1 MYFNHLPSLKLWQGK
16 RKSQKNTE
24 IVIISRT
31 VIIAL
36 EGPIVRRLHPRI
48 ILFTPSLMGL
58 AFYLKKTVF
67 LAVRAV
73 DIFYI
78 LRGGLCFVLLLLCKE
93 LKMVLRHCLKLKTVI
108 IVLLLGILVGPVYAG
123 RRDRQMSTKTLRSMA
138 RAYMAFGKYEKA
150 HSFAAK
156 ALRQGCSQK
165 TDTGEM
171 ALCLIDMGTVCSY
184 EGLLTQARR
193 RLEEGV
199 ELQKKALFDDH
210 PYVAHTLRM
219 LSDVCL
225 RQGDLV
231 QAETVLSQAVGIML
245 NHCDL
250 QSKEMA
256 PFILESANLQF
267 EKGELDQAQDNYQTA
282 LDIYEQSYGSQH
294 LMTANVL
301 KKMARLHIVRN
312 DAEEATQ
319 LMSQSLKIKTRIYG
333 RYHPQLIDGW
343 LAMARL
349 YKQQGQTA
357 RCEYYLAKSTETVSN
372 TRNAVTMARVYE
384 QVNQIRKQGLVASAI
399 AIN

>member
-1 MYFNHLPSLKLWQGK
+1 M
-16 RKSQKNTE
+16 
-24 IVIISRT
+24 
-31 VIIAL
+31 AL
-36 EGPIVRRLHPRI
+36 RQ
-48 ILFTPSLMGL
+48 
-58 AFYLKKTVF
+58 
-67 LAVRAV
+67 
-73 DIFYI
+73 
-78 LRGGLCFVLLLLCKE
+78 
-93 LKMVLRHCLKLKTVI
+93 CLKLKTFF
-108 IVLLLGILVGPVYAG
+108 IVLLLGVLVSVAPAG
-123 RRDRQMSTKTLRSMA
+123 RRDKQMSTKTLRSMA

-150 HSFAAK
+150 HTVAAQ
-156 ALRQGCSQK
+156 ALQRARSQS
-165 TDTGEM
+165 TDPGEM

-184 EGLLTQARR
+184 EGLLTQARE

-199 ELQKKALFDDH
+199 EFQKKALFDDH

-225 RQGDLV
+225 RQGDLE

-256 PFILESANLQF
+256 PFILESANLQLG
-267 EKGELDQAQDNYQTA
+267 KGDLKRASDNYQAA

-301 KKMARLHIVRN
+301 EKMARLHIVRN
-312 DAEEATQ
+312 DTQEADS

-333 RYHPQLIDGW
+333 RYHPQLIDSW

-349 YKQQGQTA
+349 CKQQGQSE

-384 QVNQIRKQGLVASAI
+384 QVNQIRKQVLVASAI
-399 AIN
+399 SAN

>member
-1 MYFNHLPSLKLWQGK
+1 M
-16 RKSQKNTE
+16 
-24 IVIISRT
+24 
-31 VIIAL
+31 AL
-36 EGPIVRRLHPRI
+36 RQ
-48 ILFTPSLMGL
+48 
-58 AFYLKKTVF
+58 
-67 LAVRAV
+67 
-73 DIFYI
+73 
-78 LRGGLCFVLLLLCKE
+78 
-93 LKMVLRHCLKLKTVI
+93 CLKLKTFF
-108 IVLLLGILVGPVYAG
+108 IVLLLGVLVSVAPAG
-123 RRDRQMSTKTLRSMA
+123 RRDKQMSTKTLRSMA

-150 HSFAAK
+150 HTVAAQ
-156 ALRQGCSQK
+156 ALQRARSQS
-165 TDTGEM
+165 TDHGEM

-184 EGLLTQARR
+184 EGLLTQARE

-199 ELQKKALFDDH
+199 EFQKKALFDDH

-225 RQGDLV
+225 RLGDLER
-231 QAETVLSQAVGIML
+231 AETVLSQAVGIML

-256 PFILESANLQF
+256 PFILESANLQLG
-267 EKGELDQAQDNYQTA
+267 KGNLKRASDNYQAA

-301 KKMARLHIVRN
+301 EKMARLHIVRN
-312 DAEEATQ
+312 DTQ
-319 LMSQSLKIKTRIYG
+319 KADSLMSQSLKIKTRIYG

-349 YKQQGQTA
+349 CKQQGQSE

-384 QVNQIRKQGLVASAI
+384 QVNQIRKQVLVASAI
-399 AIN
+399 SAN

>member
-1 MYFNHLPSLKLWQGK
+1 M
-16 RKSQKNTE
+16 
-24 IVIISRT
+24 
-31 VIIAL
+31 AL
-36 EGPIVRRLHPRI
+36 RQ
-48 ILFTPSLMGL
+48 
-58 AFYLKKTVF
+58 
-67 LAVRAV
+67 
-73 DIFYI
+73 
-78 LRGGLCFVLLLLCKE
+78 
-93 LKMVLRHCLKLKTVI
+93 CLKLKTFF
-108 IVLLLGILVGPVYAG
+108 IVLLLGVLVSVAPAG
-123 RRDRQMSTKTLRSMA
+123 RRDKQMSTKTLRSMA

-150 HSFAAK
+150 HTVAAQ
-156 ALRQGCSQK
+156 ALQRARSQS
-165 TDTGEM
+165 TDPGEM

-184 EGLLTQARR
+184 EGLLTQARE

-199 ELQKKALFDDH
+199 EFQKKALFDDH

-225 RQGDLV
+225 RQGDLE

-256 PFILESANLQF
+256 PFILESANLQL
-267 EKGELDQAQDNYQTA
+267 EKGDLKRAGDNYQAA

-301 KKMARLHIVRN
+301 EKMARLHIVRN
-312 DAEEATQ
+312 DTQEADS

-333 RYHPQLIDGW
+333 RYHPQLIDSW
-343 LAMARL
+343 LAMARMC
-349 YKQQGQTA
+349 KQQGQSE

-384 QVNQIRKQGLVASAI
+384 QVNQIRKQTLVASAI
-399 AIN
+399 SAN

>member
-1 MYFNHLPSLKLWQGK
+1 M
-16 RKSQKNTE
+16 
-24 IVIISRT
+24 
-31 VIIAL
+31 AL
-36 EGPIVRRLHPRI
+36 RQ
-48 ILFTPSLMGL
+48 
-58 AFYLKKTVF
+58 
-67 LAVRAV
+67 
-73 DIFYI
+73 
-78 LRGGLCFVLLLLCKE
+78 
-93 LKMVLRHCLKLKTVI
+93 CLKLKTFF
-108 IVLLLGILVGPVYAG
+108 IVLLLGVLVSVAPAG
-123 RRDRQMSTKTLRSMA
+123 RRDKQMSTKTLRSMA

-150 HSFAAK
+150 HTVAAQ
-156 ALRQGCSQK
+156 ALQRARSQS
-165 TDTGEM
+165 TDPGEM

-184 EGLLTQARR
+184 EGLLTQARE

-199 ELQKKALFDDH
+199 EFQKKALFDDH

-225 RQGDLV
+225 RQGDLE

-256 PFILESANLQF
+256 PFILESANLQL
-267 EKGELDQAQDNYQTA
+267 EKGDLKRAGDNYQAA

-301 KKMARLHIVRN
+301 EKIARLHIVRN
-312 DAEEATQ
+312 DTQEADS

-333 RYHPQLIDGW
+333 RYHPQLIDSW

-349 YKQQGQTA
+349 CKQQGQSE

-384 QVNQIRKQGLVASAI
+384 QVNQIRKQTLVASAI
-399 AIN
+399 SAN

>member
-1 MYFNHLPSLKLWQGK
+1 MAP
-16 RKSQKNTE
+16 
-24 IVIISRT
+24 
-31 VIIAL
+31 
-36 EGPIVRRLHPRI
+36 
-48 ILFTPSLMGL
+48 
-58 AFYLKKTVF
+58 
-67 LAVRAV
+67 
-73 DIFYI
+73 
-78 LRGGLCFVLLLLCKE
+78 
-93 LKMVLRHCLKLKTVI
+93 RHCLKLKTVI
-108 IVLLLGILVGPVYAG
+108 IVLLLGVLVGPVYAG

-150 HSFAAK
+150 HLFAAK
-156 ALRQGCSQK
+156 ALRQSRSQK
-165 TDTGEM
+165 TETGEM
-171 ALCLIDMGTVCSY
+171 ALCLIDMGTVCGY

-199 ELQKKALFDDH
+199 ELQKEALFDDH

-219 LSDVCL
+219 LSDVHL
-225 RQGDLV
+225 RQGDLE

-267 EKGELDQAQDNYQTA
+267 EKGDLDQARDNYQTA

-301 KKMARLHIVRN
+301 EKMARLHIVRN
-312 DAEEATQ
+312 DTEEATQ
-319 LMSQSLKIKTRIYG
+319 MLSQSLKIKTRIYG
-333 RYHPQLIDGW
+333 RYHPRLIDSW
-343 LAMARL
+343 LSMARL
-349 YKQQGQTA
+349 YKQQGRIE

-384 QVNQIRKQGLVASAI
+384 QVNQIRKQGLIAAAI
-399 AIN
+399 VVN